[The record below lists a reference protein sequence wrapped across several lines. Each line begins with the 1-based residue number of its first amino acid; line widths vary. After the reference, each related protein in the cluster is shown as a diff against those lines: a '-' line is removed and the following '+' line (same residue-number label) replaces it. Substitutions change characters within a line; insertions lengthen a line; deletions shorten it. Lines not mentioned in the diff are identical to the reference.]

1 MCRPADR
8 VCWSGKSRGVE
19 EREKLLQKI
28 LKHRHGSRR
37 QLFVLFRES
46 HPAIDKLEDH
56 LLPNYHTNHI
66 THKPW
71 VEKNKQKSAKSSTP
85 SSPKKSPVRLL
96 SSSTSPKEPNPTL
109 TCSNTDISETEYR
122 VAIQLEV
129 TQDDEESP
137 EEPPTLI
144 LSVSYPEDYPDV
156 APRLDLSAPPNAHKH
171 THLDIQEDKTRLLDG
186 LTATIEENLGMAM
199 VFTLVTTLKDEAEL
213 LIAERQQAVQAQK
226 DMQAAEAEAEE
237 NRKFE
242 GTKVTIETYLEWSR
256 RFKEEMAEEKRKAEE
271 QREAEE
277 KKKKGAKEE
286 KKMTGRE
293 LWESGIATRAFVD
306 EDDDGADILE
316 AVKKLKVEA

>member
-1 MCRPADR
+1 MGREEQT
-8 VCWSGKSRGVE
+8 E
-19 EREKLLQKI
+19 ERE
-28 LKHRHGSRR
+28 
-37 QLFVLFRES
+37 VLDSIFPE
-46 HPAIDKLEDH
+46 E
-56 LLPNYHTNHI
+56 I
-66 THKPW
+66 TG
-71 VEKNKQKSAKSSTP
+71 P
-85 SSPKKSPVRLL
+85 SSPSPISQRNQ
-96 SSSTSPKEPNPTL
+96 SHSHA
-109 TCSNTDISETEYR
+109 SNTDISETEYR

>member
-1 MCRPADR
+1 MGREEQT
-8 VCWSGKSRGVE
+8 E
-19 EREKLLQKI
+19 ERE
-28 LKHRHGSRR
+28 
-37 QLFVLFRES
+37 VLDSIFPE
-46 HPAIDKLEDH
+46 E
-56 LLPNYHTNHI
+56 I
-66 THKPW
+66 TGP
-71 VEKNKQKSAKSSTP
+71 SSTYHNETIP
-85 SSPKKSPVRLL
+85 
-96 SSSTSPKEPNPTL
+96 L
-109 TCSNTDISETEYR
+109 TPATDISETEYR

-129 TQDDEESP
+129 TENDEEST

-144 LSVSYPEDYPDV
+144 LSVSYPDV
-156 APRLDLSAPPNAHKH
+156 APRLDLSAPPNAPKHK
-171 THLDIQEDKTRLLDG
+171 HLDIQEDKTRLLDG

-213 LIAERQQAVQAQK
+213 LIAERQQAVQAEK

-256 RFKEEMAEEKRKAEE
+256 RFKEEMAEEKKKQEE

>member
-1 MCRPADR
+1 
-8 VCWSGKSRGVE
+8 
-19 EREKLLQKI
+19 
-28 LKHRHGSRR
+28 
-37 QLFVLFRES
+37 
-46 HPAIDKLEDH
+46 
-56 LLPNYHTNHI
+56 
-66 THKPW
+66 
-71 VEKNKQKSAKSSTP
+71 
-85 SSPKKSPVRLL
+85 
-96 SSSTSPKEPNPTL
+96 
-109 TCSNTDISETEYR
+109 
-122 VAIQLEV
+122 
-129 TQDDEESP
+129 
-137 EEPPTLI
+137 
-144 LSVSYPEDYPDV
+144 
-156 APRLDLSAPPNAHKH
+156 
-171 THLDIQEDKTRLLDG
+171 
-186 LTATIEENLGMAM
+186 MAM

-213 LIAERQQAVQAQK
+213 LIAERQKAVQAEK